1 MVAADKAASDWQMS
15 VTPTERENDF
25 IETSRYVLLIL
36 S

>member
-1 MVAADKAASDWQMS
+1 MVAADKAASDWQTS
-15 VTPTERENDF
+15 VTPAEREKDF